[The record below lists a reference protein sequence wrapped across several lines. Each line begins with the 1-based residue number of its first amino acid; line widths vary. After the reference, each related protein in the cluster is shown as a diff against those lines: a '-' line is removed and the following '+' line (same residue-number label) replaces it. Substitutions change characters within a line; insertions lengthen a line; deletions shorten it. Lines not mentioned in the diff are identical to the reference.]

1 SRSEAAKQRR
11 QDQLQRWL
19 GSETDR
25 TGSEARDTLSASGTR
40 RAKVRFAQGA
50 VFMAACSAGDREEVA
65 ALLRQGADI
74 NHANIDGLT
83 ALHQAC
89 IDENAEM
96 VQFLVESGSDIN
108 RGDNEG
114 WTPLHAAASCGFIQI
129 VKFLIEHGAHV
140 GAVNS
145 EGELPLDVAT
155 EDAME
160 RLLKEEIKKQGI
172 DVDKARKEE
181 ERVMLQEATAV
192 LAGGG
197 TLLPHPNTKATALHV
212 ASAKGYIEVLKV
224 LLRCGVDVNSRDVDG
239 WTPLHAAA
247 HWGQEEVCG
256 LLADS
261 MCDMGAVNN
270 VGQTPLDV
278 ADENLADALEE
289 LQKKQNALRS
299 EKEKQTPVI
308 DTSQQ
313 IPIVPVRARR
323 SSKEKICLH
332 EREKHPSPA
341 LPSGPVED
349 EEEEGQ
355 TGQGQ
360 PQSQGK
366 ASSSSSSEE
375 ESESESDA
383 ESEKAKNRELINNL
397 NNKRNTS
404 GLLPTSMSL
413 SSAVSQMKKVKE
425 VGHQASLRATK
436 DLTKPPTGEAPGSW
450 RTSLRKA
457 GSSVTLGSAELT
469 DSSQE
474 QSRVPDPGLGMTR
487 SASSPRLS
495 SEAEAKVNA
504 VSSEPRLARV
514 PPIPTRRL
522 FSIPDSSPE
531 SSNSPSWLSR
541 SSSYTRRLP
550 SQPGNDFT
558 SSTPSLLHSSSYGK
572 RLDDPSVTSA
582 NTGTSASG
590 LGHLNSVLSQS
601 DSEPRL
607 LLPGQSSFLNKANAF
622 FSSYLKTSFSPR
634 LPQEQK
640 DPSAVTSANSQA
652 PTAGEQETKQR
663 RKSYLTPVRDE
674 EAEAQRKA
682 RSRHARQSRRST
694 QGVTLTDLVPLIGLH
709 SSHVTSLSRRT
720 WCLQEVSW
728 RSRIASLQKSDL
740 LGLTQPSGSS
750 RPPAADKKGA
760 HLPLKED
767 FSAYNSPLT
776 CLIFTDAEASTGEN
790 EMERWARE
798 RRERRQ
804 ARARRK
810 AQRTGES
817 DDNEPSGEEEFS
829 GSGLDPRVRTA
840 AAFALFVFP
849 SFFTH
854 SVSRSD
860 SVISDLCSCTPSG
873 RTARVTTAPLE
884 GRPKTLKRYPLS
896 QIILLCSLRGCLHV
910 LRPRRKCVCLSV
922 QLFEEVSRENSQ
934 LQSQLQDTQ
943 RVVSQTRLELEKA
956 TQRQERLSD
965 CSALLELERK
975 DRRMLERR
983 LGELEEE
990 LKVLVDLRADNQRL
1004 KDENGALIRVISK
1017 LSK

>member
-1 SRSEAAKQRR
+1 MAATDHSRSEAAKQRR

-19 GSETDR
+19 GSETDQ
-25 TGSEARDTLSASGTR
+25 TGSEARETSSGSGTR

-96 VQFLVESGSDIN
+96 VQFLVESGSDVN

-129 VKFLIEHGAHV
+129 AKYLIEHGAHV

-160 RLLKEEIKKQGI
+160 RLLKAEIKKQAI
-172 DVDKARKEE
+172 DVDNARKEE
-181 ERVMLQEATAV
+181 ERIMLQDAMAV
-192 LAGGG
+192 LAGSG
-197 TLLPHPNTKATALHV
+197 TLTPHPNTKATALHV
-212 ASAKGYIEVLKV
+212 AAAKGYIEVLKV
-224 LLRCGVDVNSRDVDG
+224 LLQCGVDVDSRDIDG
-239 WTPLHAAA
+239 WTPLHAAT
-247 HWGQEEVCG
+247 HWGQEEVCT
-256 LLADS
+256 LLADH
-261 MCDMGAVNN
+261 MCDMAAVNN

-278 ADENLADALEE
+278 ADENLVDTLEE
-289 LQKKQNALRS
+289 LQKRQNALRS

-308 DTSQQ
+308 ETSPQ
-313 IPIVPVRARR
+313 ISMVPVRAR
-323 SSKEKICLH
+323 SKEKICLH
-332 EREKHPSPA
+332 EREKHPPPALQSSPA
-341 LPSGPVED
+341 ED

-355 TGQGQ
+355 TGQS
-360 PQSQGK
+360 QSQGQAK

-375 ESESESDA
+375 ESESESDG
-383 ESEKAKNRELINNL
+383 ESEKAKNREIINNL
-397 NNKRNTS
+397 NNKRNTTS
-404 GLLPTSMSL
+404 LLPTSMPTST
-413 SSAVSQMKKVKE
+413 AASQVKKQEPSKPT
-425 VGHQASLRATK
+425 AT
-436 DLTKPPTGEAPGSW
+436 EAPGSW

-457 GSSVTLGSAELT
+457 GSSVTLGSAGLS

-474 QSRVPDPGLGMTR
+474 PSRPPESGLGMTR

-495 SEAEAKVNA
+495 SEADTK
-504 VSSEPRLARV
+504 EPRLARV
-514 PPIPTRRL
+514 PPTPTRRL
-522 FSIPDSSPE
+522 FSIPDSNPDN
-531 SSNSPSWLSR
+531 SNSWLSR
-541 SSSYTRRLP
+541 SSSYTRRLH
-550 SQPGNDFT
+550 SQTGNDLT
-558 SSTPSLLHSSSYGK
+558 SSTPYLLHSSSYGK
-572 RLDDPSVTSA
+572 RLDDPTVTSA
-582 NTGTSASG
+582 STGTSSAG
-590 LGHLNSVLSQS
+590 LSRLNSVL
-601 DSEPRL
+601 
-607 LLPGQSSFLNKANAF
+607 GQ
-622 FSSYLKTSFSPR
+622 R
-634 LPQEQK
+634 LPQEQTEKK
-640 DPSAVTSANSQA
+640 DQSAVTTSNFQGT
-652 PTAGEQETKQR
+652 TAGEQETKQR

-694 QGVTLTDLVPLIGLH
+694 QGVTLTDLQEAEKTMKTMKMDNKGREKKEEEEKEKEKEAKPKKGEEG
-709 SSHVTSLSRRT
+709 
-720 WCLQEVSW
+720 EVSW

-740 LGLTQPSGSS
+740 LGLTQPAGTP
-750 RPPAADKKGA
+750 RPQASDRR
-760 HLPLKED
+760 D
-767 FSAYNSPLT
+767 V
-776 CLIFTDAEASTGEN
+776 EASTGES
-790 EMERWARE
+790 ETERWARE

-817 DDNEPSGEEEFS
+817 DDNDPSGEEEFS
-829 GSGLDPRVRTA
+829 GSGLDPQTDQH
-840 AAFALFVFP
+840 L
-849 SFFTH
+849 ST
-854 SVSRSD
+854 RSD
-860 SVISDLCSCTPSG
+860 VSCNDCTQGGESE
-873 RTARVTTAPLE
+873 T
-884 GRPKTLKRYPLS
+884 KDFK
-896 QIILLCSLRGCLHV
+896 
-910 LRPRRKCVCLSV
+910 K
-922 QLFEEVSRENSQ
+922 LFEEVSRENSQ

-943 RVVSQTRLELEKA
+943 RIVSQTRLDLEKA
-956 TQRQERLSD
+956 TQRQERFSD

-983 LGELEEE
+983 MAELEEE

>member
-1 SRSEAAKQRR
+1 MAATDHSRSEAAKQRR

-25 TGSEARDTLSASGTR
+25 TGLEARETLSGSGTR

-96 VQFLVESGSDIN
+96 VQFLVESGSDVN

-129 VKFLIEHGAHV
+129 AKYLIEHGAHV

-155 EDAME
+155 EDAMV
-160 RLLKEEIKKQGI
+160 RLLKGEIKKQAI
-172 DVDKARKEE
+172 DVDNARKEE
-181 ERVMLQEATAV
+181 ERVMLQDAMAV

-197 TLLPHPNTKATALHV
+197 TLTPHPNTKATALHV
-212 ASAKGYIEVLKV
+212 AAAKGYIEVLKV
-224 LLRCGVDVNSRDVDG
+224 LLQCGVDVDSRDIDG
-239 WTPLHAAA
+239 WTPLHAGA
-247 HWGQEEVCG
+247 HWGQEEVCS
-256 LLADS
+256 LLADN

-278 ADENLADALEE
+278 ADENLTDTLEE

-308 DTSQQ
+308 ETSPQ
-313 IPIVPVRARR
+313 ISMVPVRTRR
-323 SSKEKICLH
+323 TSISRMSSKEKICLH
-332 EREKHPSPA
+332 EREKHPPPALQSSPA
-341 LPSGPVED
+341 ED

-355 TGQGQ
+355 TG
-360 PQSQGK
+360 QSQGK

-383 ESEKAKNRELINNL
+383 ESEKAKNREIINNL
-397 NNKRNTS
+397 NNKRNATS
-404 GLLPTSMSL
+404 LLPTSMST
-413 SSAVSQMKKVKE
+413 STAASQVKKQDP
-425 VGHQASLRATK
+425 G
-436 DLTKPPTGEAPGSW
+436 KPPAPEAPVSW

-457 GSSVTLGSAELT
+457 GSSVTLGSAGLS
-469 DSSQE
+469 DP
-474 QSRVPDPGLGMTR
+474 SRPPETVVGMTR

-495 SEAEAKVNA
+495 SDADTK
-504 VSSEPRLARV
+504 EPRLARV

-522 FSIPDSSPE
+522 LSIPDSSPDN
-531 SSNSPSWLSR
+531 SNSWLSR
-541 SSSYTRRLP
+541 SSSYTRRLH
-550 SQPGNDFT
+550 SQSGNDLT

-572 RLDDPSVTSA
+572 RLDDSTVTSA
-582 NTGTSASG
+582 STGTSSAG
-590 LGHLNSVLSQS
+590 LSRLNSILAQ
-601 DSEPRL
+601 
-607 LLPGQSSFLNKANAF
+607 
-622 FSSYLKTSFSPR
+622 R
-634 LPQEQK
+634 LPQEQTEKK
-640 DPSAVTSANSQA
+640 DQSAVTTSHSQS
-652 PTAGEQETKQR
+652 TTTGEQEAKQR

-694 QGVTLTDLVPLIGLH
+694 QGVTLTDLQEAEKTMKTDNKG
-709 SSHVTSLSRRT
+709 REKKEEEEKEKEKEAKAKKGEEG
-720 WCLQEVSW
+720 EVSW

-740 LGLTQPSGSS
+740 LGLTQPAGTP
-750 RPPAADKKGA
+750 RPQTSDRR
-760 HLPLKED
+760 D
-767 FSAYNSPLT
+767 V
-776 CLIFTDAEASTGEN
+776 EASTGES
-790 EMERWARE
+790 ETERWARE

-810 AQRTGES
+810 AQRTGEG
-817 DDNEPSGEEEFS
+817 DDNDPSGEEEFS
-829 GSGLDPRVRTA
+829 GSGLDTQQS
-840 AAFALFVFP
+840 LN
-849 SFFTH
+849 
-854 SVSRSD
+854 D
-860 SVISDLCSCTPSG
+860 SGVSDLCS
-873 RTARVTTAPLE
+873 ARL
-884 GRPKTLKRYPLS
+884 
-896 QIILLCSLRGCLHV
+896 
-910 LRPRRKCVCLSV
+910 LRPFNDCTQGDGSDANDFKK
-922 QLFEEVSRENSQ
+922 LFEEVSRENSQ

-943 RVVSQTRLELEKA
+943 RFISQTRLELEKA
-956 TQRQERLSD
+956 TQRQERFTD

-975 DRRMLERR
+975 
-983 LGELEEE
+983 
-990 LKVLVDLRADNQRL
+990 VLVDLRTDNQRL

>member
-1 SRSEAAKQRR
+1 MAANDHSRSEAAKQRR

-25 TGSEARDTLSASGTR
+25 TAAEARGSSGGSGSR
-40 RAKVRFAQGA
+40 RTKVRFAQGA

-96 VQFLVESGSDIN
+96 VQFLVESGSEVN

-129 VKFLIEHGAHV
+129 TKYLIEHGAQV

-160 RLLKEEIKKQGI
+160 RFLKAEIKKQAI

-181 ERVMLQEATAV
+181 ERIMLQDAMAV

-197 TLLPHPNTKATALHV
+197 TLTPHPNTKATALHV
-212 ASAKGYIEVLKV
+212 AAAKGYIEVLKV
-224 LLRCGVDVNSRDVDG
+224 LLQCGVDVDSRDIDS

-247 HWGQEEVCG
+247 HWGQEEVCT
-256 LLADS
+256 LLADN

-278 ADENLADALEE
+278 ADENLVDILEE

-308 DTSQQ
+308 ETSPQ
-313 IPIVPVRARR
+313 ISMVPVRGR
-323 SSKEKICLH
+323 SKEKICLH
-332 EREKHPSPA
+332 EREKHPPPALQSSPA
-341 LPSGPVED
+341 ED
-349 EEEEGQ
+349 EEEEGHG
-355 TGQGQ
+355 GQN
-360 PQSQGK
+360 QSQSQAK

-383 ESEKAKNRELINNL
+383 ESEKAKNREIINNL
-397 NNKRNTS
+397 NNKRNTTS
-404 GLLPTSMSL
+404 LLPTSMST
-413 SSAVSQMKKVKE
+413 STAASQVKKEPSKPI
-425 VGHQASLRATK
+425 AT
-436 DLTKPPTGEAPGSW
+436 EAPGSW

-457 GSSVTLGSAELT
+457 GSSVTLGSAGLS
-469 DSSQE
+469 DSSQDP
-474 QSRVPDPGLGMTR
+474 SRPPESGLGMTR

-495 SEAEAKVNA
+495 SEADAK
-504 VSSEPRLARV
+504 EPRLARV

-522 FSIPDSSPE
+522 FSIPDSSPDN
-531 SSNSPSWLSR
+531 SNSWLSR
-541 SSSYTRRLP
+541 SSSYIRRLH
-550 SQPGNDFT
+550 SQTGNDLT
-558 SSTPSLLHSSSYGK
+558 SPAPNLLHSSSYGK
-572 RLDDPSVTSA
+572 RLDDPTMTSA
-582 NTGTSASG
+582 STGTSSAG
-590 LGHLNSVLSQS
+590 LGRLNSVLAQ
-601 DSEPRL
+601 
-607 LLPGQSSFLNKANAF
+607 
-622 FSSYLKTSFSPR
+622 R
-634 LPQEQK
+634 LPQEQTEKK
-640 DPSAVTSANSQA
+640 DQSSITTSNFQS
-652 PTAGEQETKQR
+652 TTIGEQETKQR

-694 QGVTLTDLVPLIGLH
+694 QGVTLTDLQEAEKTMKTMKIDNKGREKKEEDKEKDKETKPKKGEEG
-709 SSHVTSLSRRT
+709 
-720 WCLQEVSW
+720 EVSW

-740 LGLTQPSGSS
+740 LGLTQPAGTL
-750 RPPAADKKGA
+750 RPQASDRR
-760 HLPLKED
+760 D
-767 FSAYNSPLT
+767 M
-776 CLIFTDAEASTGEN
+776 EASTGES
-790 EMERWARE
+790 ETEQWARE

-817 DDNEPSGEEEFS
+817 DDNDPSGEEEIS
-829 GSGLDPRVRTA
+829 GNRLDPQTEKN
-840 AAFALFVFP
+840 L
-849 SFFTH
+849 S
-854 SVSRSD
+854 SRSD
-860 SVISDLCSCTPSG
+860 ISCNDCTQGGGSE
-873 RTARVTTAPLE
+873 T
-884 GRPKTLKRYPLS
+884 KDYK
-896 QIILLCSLRGCLHV
+896 
-910 LRPRRKCVCLSV
+910 K
-922 QLFEEVSRENSQ
+922 LFEEVSRENNQ

-943 RVVSQTRLELEKA
+943 RIVSQTRLDLEKA
-956 TQRQERLSD
+956 TQRQERFSD

-983 LGELEEE
+983 MAELEEE

>member
-1 SRSEAAKQRR
+1 MAATDHSRSEAAKQRR

-25 TGSEARDTLSASGTR
+25 TGPETRGTPVVPATR

-74 NHANIDGLT
+74 NHANVDGLT

-96 VQFLVESGSDIN
+96 VQFLVESGSDVN

-129 VKFLIEHGAHV
+129 AKYLIEHGAHV

-160 RLLKEEIKKQGI
+160 RLLKAEIKKQGI

-181 ERVMLQEATAV
+181 ERIMLQDAMAV
-192 LAGGG
+192 LEGGG
-197 TLLPHPNTKATALHV
+197 TLTPHPNTKATALHI
-212 ASAKGYIEVLKV
+212 AAAKGYIEVLKV
-224 LLRCGVDVNSRDVDG
+224 LLQCGVDVDSTDTDG

-247 HWGQEEVCG
+247 HWGQEEVCT
-256 LLADS
+256 LLTDN
-261 MCDMGAVNN
+261 MCDMGAVNI

-278 ADENLADALEE
+278 ADENLADTLEE

-308 DTSQQ
+308 EISPQ
-313 IPIVPVRARR
+313 ISIVPVRTRR
-323 SSKEKICLH
+323 TSISRMSSKEKIGLH
-332 EREKHPSPA
+332 EREKHPPPALQSSPA
-341 LPSGPVED
+341 ED

-355 TGQGQ
+355 TA
-360 PQSQGK
+360 QSQAK

-383 ESEKAKNRELINNL
+383 ESEKAKNREIINNL
-397 NNKRNTS
+397 NNKRNTTS
-404 GLLPTSMSL
+404 LLSTSMSA
-413 SSAVSQMKKVKE
+413 STTASQVKKQE
-425 VGHQASLRATK
+425 PS
-436 DLTKPPTGEAPGSW
+436 KPPATEAPGSW

-457 GSSVTLGSAELT
+457 GSSVTLGSAGLS
-469 DSSQE
+469 DSSQDT
-474 QSRVPDPGLGMTR
+474 SRPVEPALGMTR

-495 SEAEAKVNA
+495 SEADAK
-504 VSSEPRLARV
+504 EPRLARV

-522 FSIPDSSPE
+522 FSIPDSSPD
-531 SSNSPSWLSR
+531 SSN
-541 SSSYTRRLP
+541 
-550 SQPGNDFT
+550 
-558 SSTPSLLHSSSYGK
+558 SSSYGK
-572 RLDDPSVTSA
+572 RLDDAAVTSSSTA
-582 NTGTSASG
+582 TSSAG
-590 LGHLNSVLSQS
+590 LGRLNSVLAQ
-601 DSEPRL
+601 R
-607 LLPGQSSFLNKANAF
+607 N
-622 FSSYLKTSFSPR
+622 
-634 LPQEQK
+634 PQEQTEK
-640 DPSAVTSANSQA
+640 RDQSSWNASNSLS
-652 PTAGEQETKQR
+652 TTTGEQETKQR

-694 QGVTLTDLVPLIGLH
+694 QGVTLTDLQEAEKTIKTMKTDNKGREK
-709 SSHVTSLSRRT
+709 TEEEEKEKEKEAK
-720 WCLQEVSW
+720 QKKAEEGEVSW

-740 LGLTQPSGSS
+740 LGLTQPAGSP
-750 RPPAADKKGA
+750 RPQTSDRR
-760 HLPLKED
+760 D
-767 FSAYNSPLT
+767 V
-776 CLIFTDAEASTGEN
+776 EAITGES
-790 EMERWARE
+790 ETERWARE

-817 DDNEPSGEEEFS
+817 EDVDPNGEEEFS
-829 GSGLDPRVRTA
+829 GSGLDPQKDQHTSSRLDTSSNDRTQGGGSESKD
-840 AAFALFVFP
+840 F
-849 SFFTH
+849 
-854 SVSRSD
+854 
-860 SVISDLCSCTPSG
+860 
-873 RTARVTTAPLE
+873 
-884 GRPKTLKRYPLS
+884 KK
-896 QIILLCSLRGCLHV
+896 
-910 LRPRRKCVCLSV
+910 
-922 QLFEEVSRENSQ
+922 LFEELSRENSQ

-943 RVVSQTRLELEKA
+943 RIISQTRLDLEKA
-956 TQRQERLSD
+956 TQRQERFSD

-983 LGELEEE
+983 MAELEEE

>member
-1 SRSEAAKQRR
+1 MAATDHSRSEAAKQRR

-19 GSETDR
+19 GSETDQ
-25 TGSEARDTLSASGTR
+25 TGWEARGNLSGSGTR

-96 VQFLVESGSDIN
+96 VQFLVESGSDVN

-129 VKFLIEHGAHV
+129 AKYLIEHGAHV

-160 RLLKEEIKKQGI
+160 RLLKGEIKKQGI

-181 ERVMLQEATAV
+181 ERIMLQDAMAV

-197 TLLPHPNTKATALHV
+197 TLTPHPNTKATALHV
-212 ASAKGYIEVLKV
+212 AAAKGYIEVLKV
-224 LLRCGVDVNSRDVDG
+224 LLQCAVDVDSRDTDG

-247 HWGQEEVCG
+247 HWGQEE
-256 LLADS
+256 
-261 MCDMGAVNN
+261 
-270 VGQTPLDV
+270 GQTPLDV
-278 ADENLADALEE
+278 ADENLADTLEE

-308 DTSQQ
+308 ETSP
-313 IPIVPVRARR
+313 PISMVPVRTRR
-323 SSKEKICLH
+323 TSISRMSSKEKICLH
-332 EREKHPSPA
+332 EREKHPPPA
-341 LPSGPVED
+341 LPSSPAED

-355 TGQGQ
+355 TGQSQ
-360 PQSQGK
+360 SQSQGK

-383 ESEKAKNRELINNL
+383 ES
-397 NNKRNTS
+397 
-404 GLLPTSMSL
+404 
-413 SSAVSQMKKVKE
+413 
-425 VGHQASLRATK
+425 
-436 DLTKPPTGEAPGSW
+436 GSW

-457 GSSVTLGSAELT
+457 GSSVTLGSAGLSDFSQ
-469 DSSQE
+469 DSSRPPE
-474 QSRVPDPGLGMTR
+474 TTLGMTR

-495 SEAEAKVNA
+495 SEADTK
-504 VSSEPRLARV
+504 EPRLARV

-522 FSIPDSSPE
+522 FSIPDSSPDN
-531 SSNSPSWLSR
+531 SN
-541 SSSYTRRLP
+541 
-550 SQPGNDFT
+550 
-558 SSTPSLLHSSSYGK
+558 SSSYGK
-572 RLDDPSVTSA
+572 RLDDPTVTSA
-582 NTGTSASG
+582 STGTSSAG
-590 LGHLNSVLSQS
+590 LSRLNSVL
-601 DSEPRL
+601 
-607 LLPGQSSFLNKANAF
+607 GQ
-622 FSSYLKTSFSPR
+622 R
-634 LPQEQK
+634 VPQEQTEKK
-640 DPSAVTSANSQA
+640 DQSAVSNSRGT
-652 PTAGEQETKQR
+652 TAGEQESKQR

-694 QGVTLTDLVPLIGLH
+694 QGVTLTDLQEAEKTMKTDNKG
-709 SSHVTSLSRRT
+709 REKKEEEEKEKEKEKEAKAKKGEEG
-720 WCLQEVSW
+720 EVSW

-740 LGLTQPSGSS
+740 LGLTQPTSTPRSQAS
-750 RPPAADKKGA
+750 DKK
-760 HLPLKED
+760 D
-767 FSAYNSPLT
+767 V
-776 CLIFTDAEASTGEN
+776 EASTGES
-790 EMERWARE
+790 ETERWARE

-817 DDNEPSGEEEFS
+817 DDNDPSGEEEFS
-829 GSGLDPRVRTA
+829 GSGLDPQTVRH
-840 AAFALFVFP
+840 L
-849 SFFTH
+849 S
-854 SVSRSD
+854 SRSD
-860 SVISDLCSCTPSG
+860 NSCNDFTQGGGS
-873 RTARVTTAPLE
+873 E
-884 GRPKTLKRYPLS
+884 MKDFK
-896 QIILLCSLRGCLHV
+896 
-910 LRPRRKCVCLSV
+910 K
-922 QLFEEVSRENSQ
+922 LFEEVSRENSQ

-943 RVVSQTRLELEKA
+943 RIVSQTRLDLEKA
-956 TQRQERLSD
+956 TQRQERFTD

-983 LGELEEE
+983 MAELEEE

>member
-1 SRSEAAKQRR
+1 MAATDHSRSEAAKQRR

-25 TGSEARDTLSASGTR
+25 TLSENRETSSGSGTR
-40 RAKVRFAQGA
+40 RPRVRFAQGA

-65 ALLRQGADI
+65 VLLRQGADI

-96 VQFLVESGSDIN
+96 VQFLVESGSDVN

-129 VKFLIEHGAHV
+129 TKYLIEHGAQV

-160 RLLKEEIKKQGI
+160 RLLKGEIKKQAI
-172 DVDKARKEE
+172 DVDQARKEE
-181 ERVMLQEATAV
+181 ERVMLQDAMAV
-192 LAGGG
+192 QAGSG
-197 TLLPHPNTKATALHV
+197 TLTPHPNTKATALHV
-212 ASAKGYIEVLKV
+212 AAAKGYIEVLKV
-224 LLRCGVDVNSRDVDG
+224 LLKCDVDVDSRDIDG
-239 WTPLHAAA
+239 WTPLHAGS
-247 HWGQEEVCG
+247 HWGKEEVCS
-256 LLADS
+256 LLADN

-278 ADENLADALEE
+278 AHENLVDTLEE

-308 DTSQQ
+308 ETSQQ
-313 IPIVPVRARR
+313 ISMVPLRTRR
-323 SSKEKICLH
+323 TSISRMSSKEKIYLH
-332 EREKHPSPA
+332 EREKHPPPALQSSPA
-341 LPSGPVED
+341 ED

-355 TGQGQ
+355 TRQSQ

-366 ASSSSSSEE
+366 ASSSSK
-375 ESESESDA
+375 
-383 ESEKAKNRELINNL
+383 KAKNREIINNL
-397 NNKRNTS
+397 NNKRIAS
-404 GLLPTSMSL
+404 SSLLPTSVPTST
-413 SSAVSQMKKVKE
+413 APSQVKKQDP
-425 VGHQASLRATK
+425 G
-436 DLTKPPTGEAPGSW
+436 KPPAPEVPGSW

-457 GSSVTLGSAELT
+457 GSSMTLGSAGLSDT
-469 DSSQE
+469 SQ
-474 QSRVPDPGLGMTR
+474 DPIRPAESVLGMTR

-495 SEAEAKVNA
+495 SEADTK
-504 VSSEPRLARV
+504 EPRLARV

-522 FSIPDSSPE
+522 FSIPDTSPDN
-531 SSNSPSWLSR
+531 SNSWLSR
-541 SSSYTRRLP
+541 SSSYTRRLH
-550 SQPGNDFT
+550 SQSGNDLT

-572 RLDDPSVTSA
+572 RLDDPTMTSA
-582 NTGTSASG
+582 STGTSSAG
-590 LGHLNSVLSQS
+590 LGRLNSVLTQ
-601 DSEPRL
+601 
-607 LLPGQSSFLNKANAF
+607 
-622 FSSYLKTSFSPR
+622 R
-634 LPQEQK
+634 LPQEQTEKK
-640 DPSAVTSANSQA
+640 DQSAVTTSNSRS
-652 PTAGEQETKQR
+652 TTTGEQEAKQR

-694 QGVTLTDLVPLIGLH
+694 QGVTLTDLQEEG
-709 SSHVTSLSRRT
+709 
-720 WCLQEVSW
+720 EVSW

-740 LGLTQPSGSS
+740 LGLTQPAGTP
-750 RPPAADKKGA
+750 RPQTADRR
-760 HLPLKED
+760 D
-767 FSAYNSPLT
+767 V
-776 CLIFTDAEASTGEN
+776 EASTGES
-790 EMERWARE
+790 ETERWARE

-810 AQRTGES
+810 AQRTGETDQHLSSRFNDCTQGGSS
-817 DDNEPSGEEEFS
+817 DAKDF
-829 GSGLDPRVRTA
+829 
-840 AAFALFVFP
+840 
-849 SFFTH
+849 
-854 SVSRSD
+854 
-860 SVISDLCSCTPSG
+860 
-873 RTARVTTAPLE
+873 
-884 GRPKTLKRYPLS
+884 KK
-896 QIILLCSLRGCLHV
+896 
-910 LRPRRKCVCLSV
+910 
-922 QLFEEVSRENSQ
+922 LFEEVSRENSQ

-943 RVVSQTRLELEKA
+943 RTISQTRLDLEKA

-965 CSALLELERK
+965 CSAMLDLERK

-983 LGELEEE
+983 MAELEEE

>member
-1 SRSEAAKQRR
+1 MAATDHSRSEAAKQRR

-25 TGSEARDTLSASGTR
+25 TGSETRGSSGGSATR

-96 VQFLVESGSDIN
+96 VQFLVESGSDVN

-129 VKFLIEHGAHV
+129 AKYLIEHGAHV

-160 RLLKEEIKKQGI
+160 RLLKAEIKKQVI

-181 ERVMLQEATAV
+181 ERIMLQDAMAV

-197 TLLPHPNTKATALHV
+197 TLTPHPNTKATALHV
-212 ASAKGYIEVLKV
+212 AAAKGYIEVLKV
-224 LLRCGVDVNSRDVDG
+224 LLQCRVDVDSRDIDG

-247 HWGQEEVCG
+247 HWGQEEVCT
-256 LLADS
+256 LLTDN

-278 ADENLADALEE
+278 ADENLADTLEE

-299 EKEKQTPVI
+299 EIEKQTPVI
-308 DTSQQ
+308 ETSP
-313 IPIVPVRARR
+313 PISMVPVRTRR
-323 SSKEKICLH
+323 TSISRMSSKEKICLH
-332 EREKHPSPA
+332 EREKHPPPA
-341 LPSGPVED
+341 LQSSPTED
-349 EEEEGQ
+349 EEEEGH
-355 TGQGQ
+355 TGQS
-360 PQSQGK
+360 QSQSQAK

-375 ESESESDA
+375 ESESESDT
-383 ESEKAKNRELINNL
+383 ESEKAKNREIINNL
-397 NNKRNTS
+397 NNKRNTTS
-404 GLLPTSMSL
+404 LLPTSMST
-413 SSAVSQMKKVKE
+413 STAASQVKKQE
-425 VGHQASLRATK
+425 PS
-436 DLTKPPTGEAPGSW
+436 KPPTNEAPGSW

-457 GSSVTLGSAELT
+457 GSSVTLGTVGLS
-469 DSSQE
+469 DSNQDP
-474 QSRVPDPGLGMTR
+474 SRAPDSGLGMTR

-495 SEAEAKVNA
+495 SEAETK
-504 VSSEPRLARV
+504 EPRLARV
-514 PPIPTRRL
+514 PPIPTRKL
-522 FSIPDSSPE
+522 FSIPDSSPDN
-531 SSNSPSWLSR
+531 SNSWLTR
-541 SSSYTRRLP
+541 SSSYTRRLH
-550 SQPGNDFT
+550 SQSGNDLT

-572 RLDDPSVTSA
+572 RLDDPTVTSA
-582 NTGTSASG
+582 STGTSFAG
-590 LGHLNSVLSQS
+590 LSRLNSVLAQ
-601 DSEPRL
+601 
-607 LLPGQSSFLNKANAF
+607 
-622 FSSYLKTSFSPR
+622 R
-634 LPQEQK
+634 LPQEQTEKK
-640 DPSAVTSANSQA
+640 DQSAVTSNSQS
-652 PTAGEQETKQR
+652 TTTGEQEIKQR

-694 QGVTLTDLVPLIGLH
+694 QGVTLTDLQEAEKTMKTDNKG
-709 SSHVTSLSRRT
+709 REKEEEEKEKEAK
-720 WCLQEVSW
+720 QKKGEEGEVSW
-728 RSRIASLQKSDL
+728 RSRIATLQKSDL
-740 LGLTQPSGSS
+740 LGLTQPAGTP
-750 RPPAADKKGA
+750 RPQP
-760 HLPLKED
+760 
-767 FSAYNSPLT
+767 
-776 CLIFTDAEASTGEN
+776 TDRRDTEASTGES
-790 EMERWARE
+790 ETERWARE

-817 DDNEPSGEEEFS
+817 DDNDPSGEEEFS
-829 GSGLDPRVRTA
+829 GSGLDPQTGQHLSSRLDMSCNDRTQGGGSESKD
-840 AAFALFVFP
+840 F
-849 SFFTH
+849 
-854 SVSRSD
+854 
-860 SVISDLCSCTPSG
+860 
-873 RTARVTTAPLE
+873 
-884 GRPKTLKRYPLS
+884 KK
-896 QIILLCSLRGCLHV
+896 
-910 LRPRRKCVCLSV
+910 
-922 QLFEEVSRENSQ
+922 LFEEVSRENSQ

-943 RVVSQTRLELEKA
+943 RIVTQTRLDLEKA
-956 TQRQERLSD
+956 TQRQERFTD

-983 LGELEEE
+983 MAELEEE

>member
-1 SRSEAAKQRR
+1 MAATDHSRSEAAKQRR

-25 TGSEARDTLSASGTR
+25 TGSETRGSSGGSATR

-96 VQFLVESGSDIN
+96 VQFLVESGSDVN

-129 VKFLIEHGAHV
+129 AKYLIEHGAHV

-160 RLLKEEIKKQGI
+160 RLLKAEIKKQVI

-181 ERVMLQEATAV
+181 ERIMLQDAMAV

-197 TLLPHPNTKATALHV
+197 TLTPHPNTKATALHV
-212 ASAKGYIEVLKV
+212 AAAKGYIEVLKV
-224 LLRCGVDVNSRDVDG
+224 LLQCRVDVDSRDIDG

-247 HWGQEEVCG
+247 HWGQEEVCT
-256 LLADS
+256 LLTDN

-278 ADENLADALEE
+278 ADENLADTLEE

-299 EKEKQTPVI
+299 EIEKQTPVI
-308 DTSQQ
+308 ETSP
-313 IPIVPVRARR
+313 PISMVPVRTR
-323 SSKEKICLH
+323 SKEKICLH
-332 EREKHPSPA
+332 EREKHPPPA
-341 LPSGPVED
+341 LQSSPTED
-349 EEEEGQ
+349 EEEEGH
-355 TGQGQ
+355 TGQS
-360 PQSQGK
+360 QSQSQAK

-375 ESESESDA
+375 ESESESDT
-383 ESEKAKNRELINNL
+383 ESEKAKNREIINNL
-397 NNKRNTS
+397 NNKRNTTS
-404 GLLPTSMSL
+404 LLPTSMST
-413 SSAVSQMKKVKE
+413 STAASQVKKQE
-425 VGHQASLRATK
+425 PS
-436 DLTKPPTGEAPGSW
+436 KPPTNEAPGSW

-457 GSSVTLGSAELT
+457 GSSVTLGTVGLS
-469 DSSQE
+469 DSNQDP
-474 QSRVPDPGLGMTR
+474 SRAPDSGLGMTR

-495 SEAEAKVNA
+495 SEAETK
-504 VSSEPRLARV
+504 EPRLARV
-514 PPIPTRRL
+514 PPIPTRKL
-522 FSIPDSSPE
+522 FSIPDSSPDN
-531 SSNSPSWLSR
+531 SNSWLTR
-541 SSSYTRRLP
+541 SSSYTRRLH
-550 SQPGNDFT
+550 SQSGNDLT

-572 RLDDPSVTSA
+572 RLDDPTVTSA
-582 NTGTSASG
+582 STGTSFAG
-590 LGHLNSVLSQS
+590 LSRLNSVLAQ
-601 DSEPRL
+601 
-607 LLPGQSSFLNKANAF
+607 
-622 FSSYLKTSFSPR
+622 R
-634 LPQEQK
+634 LPQEQTEKK
-640 DPSAVTSANSQA
+640 DQSAVTSNSQS
-652 PTAGEQETKQR
+652 TTTGEQEIKQR

-694 QGVTLTDLVPLIGLH
+694 QGVTLTDLQEAEKTMKTDNKG
-709 SSHVTSLSRRT
+709 REKEEEEKEKEAK
-720 WCLQEVSW
+720 QKKGEEGEVSW
-728 RSRIASLQKSDL
+728 RSRIATLQKSDL
-740 LGLTQPSGSS
+740 LGLTQPAGTP
-750 RPPAADKKGA
+750 RPQP
-760 HLPLKED
+760 
-767 FSAYNSPLT
+767 
-776 CLIFTDAEASTGEN
+776 TDRRDTEASTGES
-790 EMERWARE
+790 ETERWARE

-817 DDNEPSGEEEFS
+817 DDNDPSGEEEFS
-829 GSGLDPRVRTA
+829 GSGLDPQTGQHLSSRLDMSCNDRTQGGGSESKD
-840 AAFALFVFP
+840 F
-849 SFFTH
+849 
-854 SVSRSD
+854 
-860 SVISDLCSCTPSG
+860 
-873 RTARVTTAPLE
+873 
-884 GRPKTLKRYPLS
+884 KK
-896 QIILLCSLRGCLHV
+896 
-910 LRPRRKCVCLSV
+910 
-922 QLFEEVSRENSQ
+922 LFEEVSRENSQ

-943 RVVSQTRLELEKA
+943 RIVTQTRLDLEKA
-956 TQRQERLSD
+956 TQRQERFTD

-983 LGELEEE
+983 MAELEEE

>member
-1 SRSEAAKQRR
+1 MAATDHSRSEAAKQRR

-25 TGSEARDTLSASGTR
+25 TGPEARETPSGAGTR
-40 RAKVRFAQGA
+40 RTRVRFAQGA

-96 VQFLVESGSDIN
+96 VQFLVESGSDVN
-108 RGDNEG
+108 TGDNEG

-129 VKFLIEHGAHV
+129 TKYLIEHGAQV

-160 RLLKEEIKKQGI
+160 RVLKAEIKKQGI

-181 ERVMLQEATAV
+181 ERIMLQDAMAV

-197 TLLPHPNTKATALHV
+197 TLTPHPNTKATALHV
-212 ASAKGYIEVLKV
+212 AAAKGYIEVLKV
-224 LLRCGVDVNSRDVDG
+224 LLQCDVDVDSRDSDS

-247 HWGQEEVCG
+247 HWGQEEVCT
-256 LLADS
+256 LLADN

-278 ADENLADALEE
+278 ADEKLVDTLEE

-299 EKEKQTPVI
+299 EREKQTPVI
-308 DTSQQ
+308 ETSSQVSM
-313 IPIVPVRARR
+313 VPGRAR
-323 SSKEKICLH
+323 SKEKICLH
-332 EREKHPSPA
+332 EREKHPPPALQSSPA
-341 LPSGPVED
+341 ED

-355 TGQGQ
+355 TGQSQSQSQSQ
-360 PQSQGK
+360 PQAK

-383 ESEKAKNRELINNL
+383 ESEKAKNREIINNL
-397 NNKRNTS
+397 NNKRNTTT
-404 GLLPTSMSL
+404 LLPTSMST
-413 SSAVSQMKKVKE
+413 STAASQVKKEPSKPT
-425 VGHQASLRATK
+425 AT
-436 DLTKPPTGEAPGSW
+436 EAPVSW

-457 GSSVTLGSAELT
+457 GSSVTLGSVGLS
-469 DSSQE
+469 DSSQDP
-474 QSRVPDPGLGMTR
+474 SRPPESGLGMTR

-495 SEAEAKVNA
+495 SEADTK
-504 VSSEPRLARV
+504 EPRMARV

-522 FSIPDSSPE
+522 FSIPDSSPD
-531 SSNSPSWLSR
+531 NTNSWLSR
-541 SSSYTRRLP
+541 SSSYTRRLH
-550 SQPGNDFT
+550 SQTGNDLT
-558 SSTPSLLHSSSYGK
+558 SSTPYLLHSSSYGR
-572 RLDDPSVTSA
+572 RLDDPTLTSSSI
-582 NTGTSASG
+582 GTTSSG
-590 LGHLNSVLSQS
+590 LSRLNSVLAQ
-601 DSEPRL
+601 
-607 LLPGQSSFLNKANAF
+607 
-622 FSSYLKTSFSPR
+622 R
-634 LPQEQK
+634 LPQEQTEKK
-640 DPSAVTSANSQA
+640 DRSAITTSTTQSM
-652 PTAGEQETKQR
+652 TTGEQETKQR

-694 QGVTLTDLVPLIGLH
+694 QGVTLTDLQEAEKTMKTMKTDNEG
-709 SSHVTSLSRRT
+709 REKEEEEKEAKAKKAEEG
-720 WCLQEVSW
+720 EVSW

-740 LGLTQPSGSS
+740 LGLTQPAGTP
-750 RPPAADKKGA
+750 RPQASDRG
-760 HLPLKED
+760 D
-767 FSAYNSPLT
+767 V
-776 CLIFTDAEASTGEN
+776 EASPGES
-790 EMERWARE
+790 ETMRWARE

-804 ARARRK
+804 ARAKRK
-810 AQRTGES
+810 GQRPGES
-817 DDNEPSGEEEFS
+817 DDNDPSGEEEFS
-829 GSGLDPRVRTA
+829 GSGLDPQTGRQLT
-840 AAFALFVFP
+840 
-849 SFFTH
+849 
-854 SVSRSD
+854 SRSEA
-860 SVISDLCSCTPSG
+860 SCND
-873 RTARVTTAPLE
+873 RTQGGESET
-884 GRPKTLKRYPLS
+884 KDFK
-896 QIILLCSLRGCLHV
+896 
-910 LRPRRKCVCLSV
+910 K
-922 QLFEEVSRENSQ
+922 LFEEVSRENNQ

-943 RVVSQTRLELEKA
+943 RIVSQTRLDLEKA

-965 CSALLELERK
+965 CSAMLDLERK

-983 LGELEEE
+983 LAELEEE

>member
-1 SRSEAAKQRR
+1 MAATDHSRSEAAKQRR

-25 TGSEARDTLSASGTR
+25 TGLEARETSSGSGTR

-96 VQFLVESGSDIN
+96 VQFLVESGSDVN

-129 VKFLIEHGAHV
+129 AKYLIEHGAHV

-155 EDAME
+155 EDVMV
-160 RLLKEEIKKQGI
+160 RLLKGEIKKQAI
-172 DVDKARKEE
+172 DVDNARKEE
-181 ERVMLQEATAV
+181 ERVMLQDAMAV

-197 TLLPHPNTKATALHV
+197 TLTPHPNTKATALHV
-212 ASAKGYIEVLKV
+212 AAAKGYIEVLKV
-224 LLRCGVDVNSRDVDG
+224 LLQCGVDVDSRDIDG
-239 WTPLHAAA
+239 WTPLHAGA
-247 HWGQEEVCG
+247 HWGQEEVCS
-256 LLADS
+256 LLADN

-278 ADENLADALEE
+278 ADENLTDTLEE

-308 DTSQQ
+308 GTSPQ
-313 IPIVPVRARR
+313 ISMVPVRTRR
-323 SSKEKICLH
+323 TSISRMSSKEKICLH
-332 EREKHPSPA
+332 EREKHPPPALQSSPA
-341 LPSGPVED
+341 ED
-349 EEEEGQ
+349 DEEEGQ
-355 TGQGQ
+355 TG
-360 PQSQGK
+360 QSQGK

-383 ESEKAKNRELINNL
+383 ESEKAKNREIINNL
-397 NNKRNTS
+397 NNKRNATS
-404 GLLPTSMSL
+404 LLPTSMST
-413 SSAVSQMKKVKE
+413 STAASQVKKQDP
-425 VGHQASLRATK
+425 G
-436 DLTKPPTGEAPGSW
+436 KPPASEAPVSW

-457 GSSVTLGSAELT
+457 GSSVTLGSAGLS
-469 DSSQE
+469 DPSQDP
-474 QSRVPDPGLGMTR
+474 SRPPETVVGMTR

-495 SEAEAKVNA
+495 SEADTK
-504 VSSEPRLARV
+504 EPRLARV

-522 FSIPDSSPE
+522 LSIPD
-531 SSNSPSWLSR
+531 NSPDNSNSWLSR
-541 SSSYTRRLP
+541 SSSYTRRLH
-550 SQPGNDFT
+550 SQSGNDLT

-572 RLDDPSVTSA
+572 RLDDPTVTSA
-582 NTGTSASG
+582 STGTSSAG
-590 LGHLNSVLSQS
+590 LSRLNSILAQ
-601 DSEPRL
+601 
-607 LLPGQSSFLNKANAF
+607 
-622 FSSYLKTSFSPR
+622 R
-634 LPQEQK
+634 LPQEQTEKK
-640 DPSAVTSANSQA
+640 DQSAVTTSHSRS
-652 PTAGEQETKQR
+652 TATGEQEAKQR

-694 QGVTLTDLVPLIGLH
+694 QGVTLTDLQEAEKTMKTDNKG
-709 SSHVTSLSRRT
+709 REKKEEEEKEKEKEAKAKKGEEG
-720 WCLQEVSW
+720 EVSW

-740 LGLTQPSGSS
+740 LGLTQPAGTP
-750 RPPAADKKGA
+750 RPQTSDRR
-760 HLPLKED
+760 D
-767 FSAYNSPLT
+767 V
-776 CLIFTDAEASTGEN
+776 EASTGES
-790 EMERWARE
+790 ETERWARE

-817 DDNEPSGEEEFS
+817 DDNDPSGEEEFS
-829 GSGLDPRVRTA
+829 GSGLDTQTDQR
-840 AAFALFVFP
+840 L
-849 SFFTH
+849 S
-854 SVSRSD
+854 SRPFNDCTQGDGSD
-860 SVISDLCSCTPSG
+860 TNDF
-873 RTARVTTAPLE
+873 
-884 GRPKTLKRYPLS
+884 KK
-896 QIILLCSLRGCLHV
+896 
-910 LRPRRKCVCLSV
+910 
-922 QLFEEVSRENSQ
+922 LFEEVSRENSQ

-943 RVVSQTRLELEKA
+943 RIISQTRLDLEKA
-956 TQRQERLSD
+956 TQRQERFTD

-983 LGELEEE
+983 MAELEEE

>member
-1 SRSEAAKQRR
+1 MAATDHSRSEAAKQRR
-11 QDQLQRWL
+11 HDQLQRWL

-25 TGSEARDTLSASGTR
+25 TGSEARETSSGSGMR
-40 RAKVRFAQGA
+40 RTKVRFAQGA

-96 VQFLVESGSDIN
+96 VQFLVESGSDVN

-129 VKFLIEHGAHV
+129 AKYLIEHGAHV
-140 GAVNS
+140 GTVNS

-160 RLLKEEIKKQGI
+160 RLLKAEIKKQGI
-172 DVDKARKEE
+172 DVDNARKEE
-181 ERVMLQEATAV
+181 ERIMLQDAMAV

-197 TLLPHPNTKATALHV
+197 TLTPHPNTKATALHV
-212 ASAKGYIEVLKV
+212 AAAKGYIEVLKV
-224 LLRCGVDVNSRDVDG
+224 LLQCGVDVDSRDTDS

-247 HWGQEEVCG
+247 HWGQEEVCT
-256 LLADS
+256 LLADN
-261 MCDMGAVNN
+261 MCDMGAINN

-278 ADENLADALEE
+278 ADENLVDTLEE

-308 DTSQQ
+308 ETSPQ
-313 IPIVPVRARR
+313 ISMVPVRARR
-323 SSKEKICLH
+323 TSISRMSSKEKICLH
-332 EREKHPSPA
+332 EREKHPPPALQSSPA
-341 LPSGPVED
+341 ED

-355 TGQGQ
+355 TGQS
-360 PQSQGK
+360 QSHSQVK

-375 ESESESDA
+375 ESESESDT
-383 ESEKAKNRELINNL
+383 ESEKAKNREIINNL

-404 GLLPTSMSL
+404 LLPTSMST
-413 SSAVSQMKKVKE
+413 STAASQVKKQEPSKPT
-425 VGHQASLRATK
+425 AT
-436 DLTKPPTGEAPGSW
+436 EAPGSW

-457 GSSVTLGSAELT
+457 GSSVALGSAGLS
-469 DSSQE
+469 DSSQDP
-474 QSRVPDPGLGMTR
+474 SRPPESGLGMTR

-495 SEAEAKVNA
+495 SEADPK
-504 VSSEPRLARV
+504 EPKLARV

-522 FSIPDSSPE
+522 FSIPDSSPDN
-531 SSNSPSWLSR
+531 SN
-541 SSSYTRRLP
+541 
-550 SQPGNDFT
+550 
-558 SSTPSLLHSSSYGK
+558 SSSYGK
-572 RLDDPSVTSA
+572 RLDDPTVTSA
-582 NTGTSASG
+582 STGTSSAG
-590 LGHLNSVLSQS
+590 LSRLNSVLAQ
-601 DSEPRL
+601 
-607 LLPGQSSFLNKANAF
+607 
-622 FSSYLKTSFSPR
+622 R
-634 LPQEQK
+634 LPQEQTEKK
-640 DPSAVTSANSQA
+640 DQSAVTTVNSQS
-652 PTAGEQETKQR
+652 TTTGEQETKQR

-694 QGVTLTDLVPLIGLH
+694 QGVTLTDLQEAEKTMKTMKTDNKGREKKEEEEKEKEREAKPKKGEEG
-709 SSHVTSLSRRT
+709 
-720 WCLQEVSW
+720 EVSW

-740 LGLTQPSGSS
+740 LGLTQPAGTP
-750 RPPAADKKGA
+750 RPQASDRK
-760 HLPLKED
+760 D
-767 FSAYNSPLT
+767 V
-776 CLIFTDAEASTGEN
+776 EASSGES
-790 EMERWARE
+790 EAERWARE

-829 GSGLDPRVRTA
+829 GSGLDPRTDQY
-840 AAFALFVFP
+840 L
-849 SFFTH
+849 S
-854 SVSRSD
+854 SRSD
-860 SVISDLCSCTPSG
+860 VSCNDFTQGGESE
-873 RTARVTTAPLE
+873 T
-884 GRPKTLKRYPLS
+884 KDFK
-896 QIILLCSLRGCLHV
+896 
-910 LRPRRKCVCLSV
+910 K
-922 QLFEEVSRENSQ
+922 LFEEVSRENSL

-943 RVVSQTRLELEKA
+943 RIVSQTRLDLEKA
-956 TQRQERLSD
+956 TQRQERFSD

-983 LGELEEE
+983 MAELEEE

>member
-1 SRSEAAKQRR
+1 MAATDHSRSEAAKQRR

-19 GSETDR
+19 GSETDQ
-25 TGSEARDTLSASGTR
+25 TGRETRETLSGSTGTR

-65 ALLRQGADI
+65 VLLRQGADI

-96 VQFLVESGSDIN
+96 VQFLVESGSDVN

-114 WTPLHAAASCGFIQI
+114 WTPLHASASCGFIQI
-129 VKFLIEHGAHV
+129 TKYLIEHGAHV

-160 RLLKEEIKKQGI
+160 RLLKGEIKKQAI

-181 ERVMLQEATAV
+181 ERVMLQDATAV

-197 TLLPHPNTKATALHV
+197 TLTPHPNTKATALHV
-212 ASAKGYIEVLKV
+212 AAAKGYIEVLKV
-224 LLRCGVDVNSRDVDG
+224 LLQCGVDVDSRDIDG
-239 WTPLHAAA
+239 WTPLHAGA
-247 HWGQEEVCG
+247 HWGQEEVCS
-256 LLADS
+256 LLADN
-261 MCDMGAVNN
+261 MCDMGAVNI

-308 DTSQQ
+308 ETSPQ
-313 IPIVPVRARR
+313 ISMVPVRPRR
-323 SSKEKICLH
+323 TSISRMSSKEKICLH
-332 EREKHPSPA
+332 EREKHPPPALQSSPA
-341 LPSGPVED
+341 ED
-349 EEEEGQ
+349 EEEEAQ
-355 TGQGQ
+355 TGPSQ

-375 ESESESDA
+375 DSESESDA
-383 ESEKAKNRELINNL
+383 ESEKAKNREIINNL
-397 NNKRNTS
+397 NNKRNTTS
-404 GLLPTSMSL
+404 LLPTSMPTST
-413 SSAVSQMKKVKE
+413 AASQVKKPDP
-425 VGHQASLRATK
+425 G
-436 DLTKPPTGEAPGSW
+436 KPPAPEAPGSW

-457 GSSVTLGSAELT
+457 GSSVTLGSAGLSDT
-469 DSSQE
+469 SQDP
-474 QSRVPDPGLGMTR
+474 SRPPETVLGMTR

-495 SEAEAKVNA
+495 SEADAK
-504 VSSEPRLARV
+504 EPRLARV

-522 FSIPDSSPE
+522 FSIPDSSPDN
-531 SSNSPSWLSR
+531 SN
-541 SSSYTRRLP
+541 
-550 SQPGNDFT
+550 
-558 SSTPSLLHSSSYGK
+558 SSSYGK
-572 RLDDPSVTSA
+572 RLDDPTM
-582 NTGTSASG
+582 TSASTG
-590 LGHLNSVLSQS
+590 LSRLNSVSSQRLSQ
-601 DSEPRL
+601 
-607 LLPGQSSFLNKANAF
+607 
-622 FSSYLKTSFSPR
+622 
-634 LPQEQK
+634 EQTEKK
-640 DPSAVTSANSQA
+640 DRSAVTTSSNSRS
-652 PTAGEQETKQR
+652 TSTGEQEAKQR

-694 QGVTLTDLVPLIGLH
+694 QGVTLTDLQEAEKTMKTDNKG
-709 SSHVTSLSRRT
+709 REKKDEEEEKEKEKEKEKEAKAKKGEEG
-720 WCLQEVSW
+720 EVSW

-740 LGLTQPSGSS
+740 LGLTQPAGTP
-750 RPPAADKKGA
+750 RPQTSDRR
-760 HLPLKED
+760 D
-767 FSAYNSPLT
+767 V
-776 CLIFTDAEASTGEN
+776 EASTGES
-790 EMERWARE
+790 ETERWARE

-817 DDNEPSGEEEFS
+817 DDNDPSGEEEFS
-829 GSGLDPRVRTA
+829 GSGLDPQTNQH
-840 AAFALFVFP
+840 L
-849 SFFTH
+849 S
-854 SVSRSD
+854 SRSFND
-860 SVISDLCSCTPSG
+860 CTQGGGSDG
-873 RTARVTTAPLE
+873 
-884 GRPKTLKRYPLS
+884 KDFK
-896 QIILLCSLRGCLHV
+896 
-910 LRPRRKCVCLSV
+910 K
-922 QLFEEVSRENSQ
+922 LFEDVSRENSQ

-943 RVVSQTRLELEKA
+943 RIISQTRLDLEKA
-956 TQRQERLSD
+956 TQRQERFTD
-965 CSALLELERK
+965 CSALLDLERK

-983 LGELEEE
+983 MAELEEE

>member
-1 SRSEAAKQRR
+1 MAATDASRSEAAKQRR

-25 TGSEARDTLSASGTR
+25 TGSEARETLSGSVTR

-96 VQFLVESGSDIN
+96 VQFLVESGSDVN

-129 VKFLIEHGAHV
+129 TKYLIEHGAHV

-160 RLLKEEIKKQGI
+160 RLLKAEIKKQGI

-181 ERVMLQEATAV
+181 ERIMLQDAMAV

-197 TLLPHPNTKATALHV
+197 TLTPHPNTKATALHV
-212 ASAKGYIEVLKV
+212 AAAKGYIEVLKV
-224 LLRCGVDVNSRDVDG
+224 LLQCGVDVDSMDIDG

-247 HWGQEEVCG
+247 HWGQEEVCIQ
-256 LLADS
+256 LADN

-278 ADENLADALEE
+278 ADESLADTLEQ

-299 EKEKQTPVI
+299 LKEKQTPVI
-308 DTSQQ
+308 EPGPQ
-313 IPIVPVRARR
+313 ISMVPVRTRR
-323 SSKEKICLH
+323 TSISRMSSKEKICLH

-341 LPSGPVED
+341 LPSSPAED

-355 TGQGQ
+355 TGQSQ
-360 PQSQGK
+360 SQSQGK

-383 ESEKAKNRELINNL
+383 ESEKVKSREIINNL
-397 NNKRNTS
+397 NNKRNATS
-404 GLLPTSMSL
+404 LLPTSMST
-413 SSAVSQMKKVKE
+413 STAASQAKK
-425 VGHQASLRATK
+425 QDPS
-436 DLTKPPTGEAPGSW
+436 KPPATEAPGSW

-457 GSSVTLGSAELT
+457 GSSVTLGSAGLP
-469 DSSQE
+469 DSSQDP
-474 QSRVPDPGLGMTR
+474 SRPPDTGLGMIR

-495 SEAEAKVNA
+495 SEADTK
-504 VSSEPRLARV
+504 EPRLARV

-522 FSIPDSSPE
+522 FSIPDSSPDN
-531 SSNSPSWLSR
+531 SN
-541 SSSYTRRLP
+541 
-550 SQPGNDFT
+550 
-558 SSTPSLLHSSSYGK
+558 SSSYGK
-572 RLDDPSVTSA
+572 RLDDPTVTSA
-582 NTGTSASG
+582 STGTSSTG
-590 LGHLNSVLSQS
+590 LSRFNSVL
-601 DSEPRL
+601 
-607 LLPGQSSFLNKANAF
+607 GQ
-622 FSSYLKTSFSPR
+622 R
-634 LPQEQK
+634 LPQEQTEKK
-640 DPSAVTSANSQA
+640 DQSAVSNSQS
-652 PTAGEQETKQR
+652 TTTGEQETKQR

-694 QGVTLTDLVPLIGLH
+694 QGVTLTDLQEAEKTMKTDNKG
-709 SSHVTSLSRRT
+709 RDKKEEEEKEKEAKAKKGEEG
-720 WCLQEVSW
+720 EVSW

-740 LGLTQPSGSS
+740 LGLTQPTGTP
-750 RPPAADKKGA
+750 RPQTSDRR
-760 HLPLKED
+760 D
-767 FSAYNSPLT
+767 V
-776 CLIFTDAEASTGEN
+776 EASTGES
-790 EMERWARE
+790 ETERWARE

-817 DDNEPSGEEEFS
+817 DDNDPSGEEEFS
-829 GSGLDPRVRTA
+829 GSGLDPQTDQH
-840 AAFALFVFP
+840 L
-849 SFFTH
+849 S
-854 SVSRSD
+854 SRSD
-860 SVISDLCSCTPSG
+860 ISYNDCTQG
-873 RTARVTTAPLE
+873 E
-884 GRPKTLKRYPLS
+884 GSETKDFK
-896 QIILLCSLRGCLHV
+896 
-910 LRPRRKCVCLSV
+910 K
-922 QLFEEVSRENSQ
+922 LFEEVSRENSQ

-943 RVVSQTRLELEKA
+943 RIVSQTRLDLEKA
-956 TQRQERLSD
+956 TQRQERFTD
-965 CSALLELERK
+965 CSALLDLER
-975 DRRMLERR
+975 
-983 LGELEEE
+983 
-990 LKVLVDLRADNQRL
+990 KVLVDLRADNQRL

>member
-1 SRSEAAKQRR
+1 MAATDHSRSEAAKQRR

-19 GSETDR
+19 GSETDQ
-25 TGSEARDTLSASGTR
+25 TGSEARETSSGSGTR

-74 NHANIDGLT
+74 NHANVDGLT

-96 VQFLVESGSDIN
+96 VQFLVENGSNVN

-129 VKFLIEHGAHV
+129 VKYLIEHSAHV

-160 RLLKEEIKKQGI
+160 RLLKGEIKKQGI

-181 ERVMLQEATAV
+181 ERVMLQDAMSV
-192 LAGGG
+192 LAGSG
-197 TLLPHPNTKATALHV
+197 TLTPHPNTKATALHV
-212 ASAKGYIEVLKV
+212 AAAKGYIEVLKV
-224 LLRCGVDVNSRDVDG
+224 LLKCGVDVDSRDSDG

-247 HWGQEEVCG
+247 HWGQEEVCT

-261 MCDMGAVNN
+261 MCDMGAINI

-278 ADENLADALEE
+278 ADENLVDTLEE
-289 LQKKQNALRS
+289 LQKKQNALRT

-308 DTSQQ
+308 ETSPQ
-313 IPIVPVRARR
+313 ISMVPVRTRR
-323 SSKEKICLH
+323 TSISRMSSKEKICLH
-332 EREKHPSPA
+332 EREKHPPPALQSSPA
-341 LPSGPVED
+341 ED
-349 EEEEGQ
+349 EEEDGQ
-355 TGQGQ
+355 TA
-360 PQSQGK
+360 QSQSQSQAK

-383 ESEKAKNRELINNL
+383 ESEKAKNREIINNL
-397 NNKRNTS
+397 NNKRNTTS
-404 GLLPTSMSL
+404 LLPTSMST
-413 SSAVSQMKKVKE
+413 STATSQVKKQE
-425 VGHQASLRATK
+425 TS
-436 DLTKPPTGEAPGSW
+436 KPPATEAPGSW

-457 GSSVTLGSAELT
+457 GSSVTLGSAGLT
-469 DSSQE
+469 DPSQDSSRPPE
-474 QSRVPDPGLGMTR
+474 SGLGMTR

-495 SEAEAKVNA
+495 SEADTK
-504 VSSEPRLARV
+504 EPRLARV
-514 PPIPTRRL
+514 PPIPTRKL
-522 FSIPDSSPE
+522 FSIPDSSPDN
-531 SSNSPSWLSR
+531 SNSWLSR
-541 SSSYTRRLP
+541 SSSYTRRLH
-550 SQPGNDFT
+550 SQSGNDLT
-558 SSTPSLLHSSSYGK
+558 SSNPYLPHSSSYGK
-572 RLDDPSVTSA
+572 RLDDPTVTSA
-582 NTGTSASG
+582 STGTSSTG
-590 LGHLNSVLSQS
+590 LSRLNSVL
-601 DSEPRL
+601 
-607 LLPGQSSFLNKANAF
+607 GQ
-622 FSSYLKTSFSPR
+622 R
-634 LPQEQK
+634 LPQEQTEKK
-640 DPSAVTSANSQA
+640 DQPAVTTSNSQNT
-652 PTAGEQETKQR
+652 TAGEQETKQR

-694 QGVTLTDLVPLIGLH
+694 QGVTLTDLQEAEKTINTMKMDNKGREKEEEEKEKEKEAKPKKGEEG
-709 SSHVTSLSRRT
+709 
-720 WCLQEVSW
+720 EVSW

-740 LGLTQPSGSS
+740 LGLTQPAGTP
-750 RPPAADKKGA
+750 RPQTSDRK
-760 HLPLKED
+760 D
-767 FSAYNSPLT
+767 V
-776 CLIFTDAEASTGEN
+776 EASTGES
-790 EMERWARE
+790 ETERWARE

-817 DDNEPSGEEEFS
+817 DDNDPSEEEFS
-829 GSGLDPRVRTA
+829 GNRLDLQTDQHLR
-840 AAFALFVFP
+840 
-849 SFFTH
+849 
-854 SVSRSD
+854 SRSD
-860 SVISDLCSCTPSG
+860 LSCND
-873 RTARVTTAPLE
+873 RTGGGSE
-884 GRPKTLKRYPLS
+884 SKDFK
-896 QIILLCSLRGCLHV
+896 
-910 LRPRRKCVCLSV
+910 K
-922 QLFEEVSRENSQ
+922 LFEEVSRENSQ

-943 RVVSQTRLELEKA
+943 RIVSQTRLDLEKA
-956 TQRQERLSD
+956 TQRQERFTD
-965 CSALLELERK
+965 CSALLDLERK

-983 LGELEEE
+983 MAELEEE

>member
-1 SRSEAAKQRR
+1 MAATDHSRSEAAKQRR

-25 TGSEARDTLSASGTR
+25 TGLEARDTLSGSGTR

-96 VQFLVESGSDIN
+96 VQFLVESGSDVS

-129 VKFLIEHGAHV
+129 AKYLIEHGAHV

-155 EDAME
+155 EDAMM
-160 RLLKEEIKKQGI
+160 RLLKGEIKKQAI
-172 DVDKARKEE
+172 DVDNARKEE
-181 ERVMLQEATAV
+181 ERVMLQDAMAV

-197 TLLPHPNTKATALHV
+197 TLTPHPNTKATALHV
-212 ASAKGYIEVLKV
+212 AAAKGYIEVLKV
-224 LLRCGVDVNSRDVDG
+224 LLQCGVDVDSRDVDG
-239 WTPLHAAA
+239 WTPLHAGA
-247 HWGQEEVCG
+247 HWGQEEVCS
-256 LLADS
+256 LLVDN

-278 ADENLADALEE
+278 ADENLTDTLEE

-308 DTSQQ
+308 ETSPQ
-313 IPIVPVRARR
+313 ISMVPVRTRR
-323 SSKEKICLH
+323 TSISRMSSKEKICLH
-332 EREKHPSPA
+332 EREKHPPPALQSSPA
-341 LPSGPVED
+341 ED
-349 EEEEGQ
+349 DEEEGQ
-355 TGQGQ
+355 TG
-360 PQSQGK
+360 QSQGK

-383 ESEKAKNRELINNL
+383 ESEKAKNREIINNL
-397 NNKRNTS
+397 NNKRNATS
-404 GLLPTSMSL
+404 LLPTSL
-413 SSAVSQMKKVKE
+413 STNTAASQVKKQDP
-425 VGHQASLRATK
+425 G
-436 DLTKPPTGEAPGSW
+436 KPPAPEAPVSW

-457 GSSVTLGSAELT
+457 GSSVTLGSAGLS
-469 DSSQE
+469 DPSQDP
-474 QSRVPDPGLGMTR
+474 SRPPETVVGMTR

-495 SEAEAKVNA
+495 SEADTK
-504 VSSEPRLARV
+504 EPRLARV

-522 FSIPDSSPE
+522 LSIPDSSPDN
-531 SSNSPSWLSR
+531 SNSWLSR
-541 SSSYTRRLP
+541 SSSYTRRLY
-550 SQPGNDFT
+550 SQSGNDLT

-572 RLDDPSVTSA
+572 RLDDPTL
-582 NTGTSASG
+582 TSASTGSSSAG
-590 LGHLNSVLSQS
+590 LSRLNSILAQ
-601 DSEPRL
+601 
-607 LLPGQSSFLNKANAF
+607 
-622 FSSYLKTSFSPR
+622 R
-634 LPQEQK
+634 LPQEQAEKK
-640 DPSAVTSANSQA
+640 DQSAITTSHSRSI
-652 PTAGEQETKQR
+652 TTGEQEAKQR

-694 QGVTLTDLVPLIGLH
+694 QGVTLTDLQEAEKTMKTDNKG
-709 SSHVTSLSRRT
+709 REKKEEEEKEKEAKAKKGEEG
-720 WCLQEVSW
+720 EVSW

-740 LGLTQPSGSS
+740 LGLTQPAGTP
-750 RPPAADKKGA
+750 RPQTSDRR
-760 HLPLKED
+760 D
-767 FSAYNSPLT
+767 
-776 CLIFTDAEASTGEN
+776 IEASTGES
-790 EMERWARE
+790 ETERWARE

-817 DDNEPSGEEEFS
+817 DDNDPSGEEEFS
-829 GSGLDPRVRTA
+829 GSGLETQS
-840 AAFALFVFP
+840 LN
-849 SFFTH
+849 
-854 SVSRSD
+854 D
-860 SVISDLCSCTPSG
+860 SGVSDLCS
-873 RTARVTTAPLE
+873 AHL
-884 GRPKTLKRYPLS
+884 
-896 QIILLCSLRGCLHV
+896 
-910 LRPRRKCVCLSV
+910 LRPFNDCTQGDGSDTNDFKK
-922 QLFEEVSRENSQ
+922 LFEEVSRENSQ

-943 RVVSQTRLELEKA
+943 RIISQTRLDLEKA
-956 TQRQERLSD
+956 TQRQERFTD
-965 CSALLELERK
+965 CSDLLELERK

-983 LGELEEE
+983 MAELEEE